1 MSEQTQRSRRKAER
15 RRQLLHQSARLFAD
29 RGFRSVS
36 IEDLGATVGISGPAV
51 YRHFPSKEA
60 ILAELL
66 VGASQRLL
74 DGGLAEV
81 QSGHSPEA
89 VLRRLVAFHTDF
101 ALQDTGLIRV
111 QDRDLAS
118 LPAPEARTVR
128 GLQRA
133 YVELW
138 VAVLKRLDPACPDG
152 VARTKAHAVFGL
164 LNSTPH
170 LAANQP
176 VDSTRHVLETM
187 AWGALLGTSD
197 LVPSEGSPAGR

>member
-1 MSEQTQRSRRKAER
+1 MTEQTQRSRRKAER
-15 RRQLLHQSARLFAD
+15 RQQLLDASARLFAD
-29 RGFRSVS
+29 RGFHSVS

-81 QSGHSPEA
+81 HAGRSAES
-89 VLRRLVAFHTDF
+89 VLRRLVAFHADF

-118 LPAPEARTVR
+118 LPANEARRVR
-128 GLQRA
+128 RLQRA

-138 VAVLKRLDPACPDG
+138 VGVLTRVDPHSPAG
-152 VARTKAHAVFGL
+152 VARTKAHAIFGL

-170 LAANQP
+170 IAANQP
-176 VDSTRHVLETM
+176 ADGTRRVLETM
-187 AWGALLGTSD
+187 AMCALLGTSD
-197 LVPSEGSPAGR
+197 LVPSEGSAAGR

>member
-1 MSEQTQRSRRKAER
+1 MREQTQRSRRKAER
-15 RRQLLHQSARLFAD
+15 RQQLLDASARLFAD
-29 RGFRSVS
+29 RGFHSVS

-81 QSGHSPEA
+81 SAGRSAEEA
-89 VLRRLVAFHTDF
+89 LHRLVAFHTDF
-101 ALQDTGLIRV
+101 ALEDTGLIRV

-118 LPAPEARTVR
+118 LPAHEAGRVR
-128 GLQRA
+128 RLQRA

-138 VAVLKRLDPACPDG
+138 VIVLRRLDPSSPTG
-152 VARTKAHAVFGL
+152 VARTKAHAIFGL

-170 LAANQP
+170 IATNQP
-176 VDSTRHVLETM
+176 ADGTRLVLETM
-187 AWGALLGTSD
+187 AMGALLGTSD
-197 LVPSEGSPAGR
+197 LVPSGGSAPGW